1 MSEILTI
8 SVIQKIS
15 KQKIWTIRENDCYY
29 LIKKTAY
36 AYDFGLIGIREKNG
50 SIWKYCYPS
59 ENTGIVV
66 TYQNQG
72 NHNTITKVA
81 AGNSNFLCQ
90 NKTIL
95 IKGFPQFFLL
105 GHGLQKELVPAAADP
120 GHI

>member
-8 SVIQKIS
+8 NVIQKIS

-29 LIKKTAY
+29 LIKNTAY

-66 TYQNQG
+66 T
-72 NHNTITKVA
+72 
-81 AGNSNFLCQ
+81 
-90 NKTIL
+90 
-95 IKGFPQFFLL
+95 
-105 GHGLQKELVPAAADP
+105 
-120 GHI
+120 